1 MKTPIQ
7 QIYDHLKAT
16 KEGRGY
22 GAEYCID
29 WLLEFESKMLDKEKE
44 LLEDAFY
51 EGKEVEYQFHV
62 NCLTQDTFET
72 YYNKTFNAK

>member
-29 WLLEFESKMLDKEKE
+29 WLLENESKMLEKEKE
-44 LLEDAFY
+44 VIINARLTAPLINSPFESDY
-51 EGKEVEYQFHV
+51 KKEAEQ
-62 NCLTQDTFET
+62 
-72 YYNKTFNAK
+72 YYNKTFNTKER